1 MERHAGD
8 GEHAATYPQADRL
21 LRIHASEMKN
31 AIGVGLTAM
40 LLAFV
45 LVRSGRSAIT
55 ELFSRDPLRC
65 GLCQIWAFSNH
76 QNHEVRFAANGLA
89 TGWVPITGEENFSSL
104 VELALAVRKGRFGL
118 APTLQLSFPGDS
130 TEREEFTARDLLVEE
145 ADALRELVPFYIEWM
160 ER

>member
-1 MERHAGD
+1 
-8 GEHAATYPQADRL
+8 
-21 LRIHASEMKN
+21 MKN

-40 LLAFV
+40 LLVFV
-45 LVRSGRSAIT
+45 MVRSGRSAIT

-65 GLCQIWAFSNH
+65 GICQIWAFTNH
-76 QNHEVRFAANGLA
+76 QSHEVRFAANGLA
-89 TGWVPITGEENFSSL
+89 TGWVPVTGEDNFSSL
-104 VELALAVRKGRFGL
+104 GELALAVRKGRFGL
-118 APTLQLSFPGDS
+118 APALQLSFPGDS